1 MEPTEIEY
9 LAALEVVE
17 KTPINKKHKE
27 KLRQIINDRLHKL
40 MDFNYEI

>member
-17 KTPINKKHKE
+17 KTPINKKQKE
-27 KLRQIINDRLHKL
+27 KLRKIIKDRLYKL
-40 MDFNYEI
+40 MEFNYEI